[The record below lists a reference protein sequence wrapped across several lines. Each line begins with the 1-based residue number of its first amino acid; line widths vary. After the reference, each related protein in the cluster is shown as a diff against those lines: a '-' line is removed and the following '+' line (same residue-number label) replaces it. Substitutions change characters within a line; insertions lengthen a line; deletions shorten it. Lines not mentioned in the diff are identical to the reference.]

1 MSYIINKNRRGAS
14 EKINK
19 ITASYIQQI
28 VGMNQTIDY
37 GDSNNQFY
45 QIHPAQVLQIIHESD
60 NYSDVGKILVR
71 PLFQNTMLQT
81 M

>member
-19 ITASYIQQI
+19 ITASYMQQI

-37 GDSNNQFY
+37 DSDDYQFY
-45 QIHPAQVLQIIHESD
+45 QIHPAQVLQVIIESD
-60 NYSDVGKILVR
+60 NPSDVGKILVR
-71 PLFQNTMLQT
+71 PLFQNTMLQAI
-81 M
+81 